1 MKKIGIVTPFRVPN
15 YGTKLQAYAIS
26 NYVASIS
33 AESVEIINYNPS
45 RDRRFVT
52 LIRKIFSVKLNI
64 ARLRKLLNKRKIE
77 RFVDP
82 AMLKKRNLSINSFD
96 KLYVL
101 SKPISSFAGLQQA
114 SKEYGCLIC
123 GSDQIWLPGNLRD
136 RYYTLEFNSDSE
148 VKKGSYAASL
158 GVERIDEKYKNAY
171 KVFLSKLDFIS
182 VRESVGKELLENIC
196 SNKSISW
203 VCDPTFLLS
212 KDQWL
217 SLEQKPEIID
227 NIGAKYIF
235 CYFLGTDETPR
246 KTVYEYAKK
255 KGLKILSVAN
265 FKGFCKADVT
275 LTDVQLYDLTVNEF
289 LYLINHAELVCT
301 DSMHATIFSIIFENN
316 FATFERFNKKDTD
329 SRNSRIY
336 SLLNVMGLE
345 SRLVESD
352 ASVPG
357 GGIDYS
363 AVRSRKNAY
372 IEKSKIFVKKEILP
386 CL

>member
-1 MKKIGIVTPFRVPN
+1 MKKIGIVTPFKVPN

-26 NYVASIS
+26 NYITSIS

-45 RDRRFVT
+45 RDKRFIT
-52 LIRKIFSVKLNI
+52 LIRKIFSVKLNV

-77 RFVDP
+77 SFVDSS
-82 AMLKKRNLSINSFD
+82 MLKKRNMSINAFD

-136 RYYTLEFNSDSE
+136 KYYTLEFNSDSE

-158 GVERIDEKYKNAY
+158 GVEKIDEKYKNAY

-182 VRESVGKELLENIC
+182 VRESVGKALLENIC

-255 KGLKILSVAN
+255 NGFKILSVAN

-275 LTDVQLYDLTVNEF
+275 MTDVQLYDLTVNEF

-336 SLLNVMGLE
+336 SLLNIMGLE

-357 GGIDYS
+357 GGIDYNV
-363 AVRSRKNAY
+363 VRSRKNAY
-372 IEKSKIFVKKEILP
+372 IEKSKIFIEKEILP

>member
-1 MKKIGIVTPFRVPN
+1 MKKIGIVTPFTVPN

-26 NYVASIS
+26 NYIASICS
-33 AESVEIINYNPS
+33 ESVEIINYNPS
-45 RDRRFVT
+45 RDKRFVT
-52 LIRKIFSVKLNI
+52 LIRKILSIKLNI

-77 RFVDP
+77 CYVDP
-82 AMLKKRNLSINSFD
+82 MMLKKRNISINAFD

-101 SKPISSFAGLQQA
+101 SKPISSFVDLQQA

-136 RYYTLEFNSDSE
+136 KYYTLEFNSDSE

-158 GVERIDEKYKNAY
+158 GVEKIAEKDKNAY
-171 KVFLSKLDFIS
+171 KAFLSKLDFIS
-182 VRESVGKELLENIC
+182 IRESVGKEILENI
-196 SNKSISW
+196 SPNKLISW

-217 SLEQKPEIID
+217 SLEQKPAFMD
-227 NIGAKYIF
+227 NLGAKYVF
-235 CYFLGTDETPR
+235 CYFLGLDETPR

-255 KGLKILSVAN
+255 KGFKILSVAN
-265 FKGFCKADVT
+265 FKGFCQADVT
-275 LTDVQLYDLTVNEF
+275 KTDVQLYDLSVNEF
-289 LYLINHAELVCT
+289 LYLINHAEFVCT

-316 FATFERFNKKDTD
+316 FATFERFNKKDAD

-336 SLLNVMGLE
+336 SLLHVMGLE

-357 GGIDYS
+357 GGIDYNV
-363 AVRSRKNAY
+363 VRSRKNAY
-372 IEKSKIFVKKEILP
+372 IEKSKIFIEKEILP